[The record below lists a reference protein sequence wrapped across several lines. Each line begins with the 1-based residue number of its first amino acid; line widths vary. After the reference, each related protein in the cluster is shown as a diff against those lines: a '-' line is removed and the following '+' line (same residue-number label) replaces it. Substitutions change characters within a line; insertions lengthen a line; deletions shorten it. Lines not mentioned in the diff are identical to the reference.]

1 MNAMPYGYNLPGSA
15 VDQYFESAKDQ
26 AQSWFNKVIDTAK
39 KEANDNDSSVV
50 DIVTDIFTDVISVTD
65 VLSTMQLRRIS
76 I

>member
-26 AQSWFNKVIDTAK
+26 AQSWFNKFIDTAK

-50 DIVTDIFTDVISVTD
+50 DIMTDIFTDVTS
-65 VLSTMQLRRIS
+65 
-76 I
+76 